1 MAETLN
7 SQYENYAKLTAGRTR
22 YLELGSGPPLIMLH
36 GMGHAS
42 SANSFDYVIEPL
54 SKHFHVYSMDMLG
67 FGLGDRTIKD
77 GPTFSLIVDH
87 IREFMDVKDI
97 PKAHFVGHSAGGWMS
112 AILAYESPDRVDKL
126 VMLCSAG
133 MNVAVSAGVGHIQEI
148 PSLEQLKERAVSGM
162 ADNSKVTAEMVDQ
175 VAAAQSAALNTAGA
189 ITSLDPLLQQMETPE
204 IRERYLLQRRLPFIK
219 SKTLVVWGIGDRMDP
234 YPTWTDEYEALEG
247 DMSKSTKP
255 WTIPNAQHVL
265 LQTGHG
271 PQLESVD
278 ETVELL
284 TNFLRD

>member
-1 MAETLN
+1 MAEILN
-7 SQYENYAKLTAGRTR
+7 SQYENYAKLTSGRTR

-36 GMGHAS
+36 GMGHGS

-67 FGLGDRTIKD
+67 FGLGDRLIKD

-87 IREFMDVKDI
+87 LREFMDVKGI
-97 PKAHFVGHSAGGWMS
+97 SKAHFVGHSAGGWMS

-162 ADNSKVTAEMVDQ
+162 ADNSKVTAEMIDQ
-175 VAAAQSAALNTAGA
+175 VAAAQSAALNAPGA

-204 IRERYLLQRRLPFIK
+204 IRERYLLQRRLPHIK
-219 SKTLVVWGIGDRMDP
+219 SKTLVVWGVGDRMDP

-255 WTIPNAQHVL
+255 WTIPNAQHL
-265 LQTGHG
+265 LIQTGHG